1 MEAVPDMNENIL
13 SNLYTAIVSL
23 DHELR
28 ICFINQ
34 PAESLLE
41 ISATK
46 SLGQPLAELVCGFG
60 AYGTVFYDAIQSGQ
74 PYTQRMAELTL
85 PSGGT
90 TTVDFTISPV
100 REDEWPRLLLEM
112 HPLDRYLRIDRD
124 AALQANQ
131 KISHQMVRG
140 LAHEIKNPLGGIRGS
155 AELLA
160 KELGSEELREYTQV
174 IIDETDRLAKLVDQ
188 MLGPRRS
195 LTPEM
200 TNIHELLERVGK
212 LVQLENNQ
220 VEIKKDYDP
229 SIPELSIDSE
239 LMYQAILNLARNA
252 MQSMESVDNPAL
264 KFATRIERQF
274 TINGTRY
281 RNVLQ
286 IDIADNGNG
295 IPEDLKQNLFYPMI
309 SGRPEGT
316 GLGLPL
322 VNTVVHQHRGIVEFD
337 SEPGNTT
344 FRVYIPLEQHHE

>member
-1 MEAVPDMNENIL
+1 MNAVPDMNENIL

-46 SLGQPLAELVCGFG
+46 SLGQPIADLVCGFG
-60 AYGTVFYDAIQSGQ
+60 AYVTVFYDAIQSGQ

-85 PSGGT
+85 PSGST
-90 TTVDFTISPV
+90 TTIDFTISPV

-174 IIDETDRLAKLVDQ
+174 IIEETDRLAKLVDQ
-188 MLGPRRS
+188 MLGPRRA

-212 LVQLENNQ
+212 LVQLENSQ
-220 VEIKKDYDP
+220 VEFKKDYDP

-252 MQSMESVDNPAL
+252 IQSMDNVDNLAL

-286 IDIADNGNG
+286 IDITDNGNG

-322 VNTVVHQHRGIVEFD
+322 VNTVVHQHGGIVEFD

>member
-1 MEAVPDMNENIL
+1 MNENVL

-41 ISATK
+41 ISANK
-46 SLGQPLAELVCGFG
+46 SLGEPLADLVCGFN
-60 AYGTVFYDAIQSGQ
+60 AYVSVFYDAIQSGQ

-85 PSGGT
+85 PSGST

-124 AALQANQ
+124 AALQAHQ

-155 AELLA
+155 AQLLE
-160 KELGSEELREYTQV
+160 KELPRELREYTQV
-174 IIDETDRLAKLVDQ
+174 IIEETDRLTKLVDQ
-188 MLGPRRS
+188 MLGPRRTLS
-195 LTPEM
+195 PEL

-212 LVQLENNQ
+212 LVQLENRV
-220 VEIKKDYDP
+220 VEFQKDYDP

-239 LMYQAILNLARNA
+239 LMYQAILNIARNG
-252 MQSMESVDNPAL
+252 MQSMDNTSNPIL

-281 RNVLQ
+281 RNVLR
-286 IDIADNGNG
+286 IDISDNGSG
-295 IPEDLKQNLFYPMI
+295 VPEDLKQHLFYPMI
-309 SGRPEGT
+309 SGRPDGT

-322 VNTVVHQHRGIVEFD
+322 VNTVVHQHMGIVEFD

-344 FRVYIPLEQHHE
+344 FRVYIPLEQTS